1 MKIKKLKL
9 SNFRNFEQFEIDFE
23 DYTEIVR
30 NNGWGK
36 SNIADAIAW
45 VLTGHLFD
53 SSSDIESIKPKKDSR
68 KLVEVELYLDNGLQL
83 RKTYR
88 ENWTKTRGSS
98 DYELKGNTTSYYI
111 NGLEMTQTAYDNQL
125 NDHINIDKETYHLL
139 IDPTYF
145 GLKLDWKTRRSIIND
160 IVGEISF
167 NEIVGVDPVFT
178 TNQEA
183 TAKLHNA
190 LSTFNYKVDLT
201 KKSFV
206 QNLNKLKKEEKEL
219 EAQIAGLNLI
229 TTTVNEEQYKANKE
243 ADELAKNEIF
253 KLSQGEDSQRYI
265 QQVEKE
271 LEYLRERYRL
281 IEAET
286 FTGVKP
292 VSHQCPQCGFQLEVD
307 EFNKR
312 QDQYQANLNN
322 FIANKA
328 SRLSKINSEGVAL
341 RTKLEQL
348 KGGVSGTTNGYTEII
363 KKLNEEIAAR
373 EKDQASYLAWNQ
385 AQGKIKEVSLKLEA
399 VTKEINNYELLS
411 DLLGL
416 YVNAMLGQLD
426 QRLKT
431 VFGDIKFRLIEP
443 NIKEGSWNE
452 VCEVLDGQVPYDRT
466 NTASQIKIGVKLINA
481 IRIQKGY
488 TSLPIIIDN
497 AEAVVDR
504 HFEVNSQII
513 CLIAG
518 KEKTNE

>member
-1 MKIKKLKL
+1 MKINKIKL
-9 SNFRNFEQFEIDFE
+9 SNFRNFDQLEIEFDQV
-23 DYTEIVR
+23 TEIVR

-53 SSSDIESIKPKKDSR
+53 GSSDIESIKPKKDSR
-68 KLVEVELYLDNGLQL
+68 RVVEVELYLDNGLQL
-83 RKTYR
+83 RKNYR
-88 ENWTKTRGSS
+88 ENWNKTRGSN
-98 DYELKGNTTSYYI
+98 DFELKGHSTSYYI

-125 NDHINIDKETYHLL
+125 NDHLNIDKDTYHLL

-145 GLKLDWKTRRSIIND
+145 GLKLEWKARRAIINE
-160 IVGEISF
+160 IVGEITF

-178 TNQEA
+178 NNQEA

-190 LSTFNYKVDLT
+190 LMGFNYKVDLT
-201 KKSFV
+201 KKSFI
-206 QNLNKLKKEEKEL
+206 QNLNKLKKDEKEM
-219 EAQIAGLNLI
+219 EAQITGLNLI
-229 TTTVNEEQYKANKE
+229 TTTINEAQYIANKE
-243 ADELAKNEIF
+243 ADDLAKTEIY
-253 KLSQGEDSQRYI
+253 KLSQNEDSQSFI
-265 QQVEKE
+265 KKIETE
-271 LEYLRERYRL
+271 LEYLRERYRS
-281 IEAET
+281 IDAET

-292 VSHQCPQCGFQLEVD
+292 VSHQCPQCGFNLESD

-312 QDQYQANLNN
+312 HDQYQANLNN

-328 SRLSKINSEGVAL
+328 TRLSKINSEGVGL

-348 KGGVSGTTNGYTEII
+348 KGGESGTADGYTEII
-363 KKLNEEIAAR
+363 QKLKEEIINR
-373 EKDQASYLAWNQ
+373 ESDQASYLAWSS
-385 AQGKIKEVSLKLEA
+385 AQVKIKEVSDRLELIR
-399 VTKEINNYELLS
+399 KEINDYELLS
-411 DLLGL
+411 DLLGF
-416 YVNAMLGQLD
+416 YVSAMLGQLD
-426 QRLKT
+426 QRLKK

-452 VCEVLDGQVPYDRT
+452 VCEVLDGEVPYDRT
-466 NTASQIKIGVKLINA
+466 NTASQIKIGVKLIDA

-504 HFEVNSQII
+504 NFEVNSQII

-518 KEKTNE
+518 KETH